1 MEEIFESSL
10 LSKLYAIRNDGFR
23 RKFIR
28 NKGKSEQIE
37 KADLKQSRLEELIS
51 NIADNS
57 NDRKEIRQA
66 LDDLNIALVDEMCFW
81 NEQFYKLGFTDA
93 CGVRAEISKNQKEH
107 LMKDQQNFLEMYRD
121 AFIDYFENFK
131 KEDLHKRNEYNEIL
145 EEIREIKQ
153 KYPRVRE
160 FIEDDKWQDLSAEE
174 QKAYWEFKGLDE
186 TLVILETESAFR
198 LGVKSEFF
206 N

>member
-23 RKFIR
+23 SKLIR
-28 NKGKSEQIE
+28 NKGRSEQIE
-37 KADLKQSRLEELIS
+37 EADLKQSRLEELIS

-57 NDRKEIRQA
+57 NEKDEIRQA
-66 LDDLNIALVDEMCFW
+66 LDDLNIALIDEMCFW

-93 CGVRAEISKNQKEH
+93 CGIRAEISEKQKEH
-107 LMKDQQNFLEMYRD
+107 LMKDQQNFLDLYRD
-121 AFIDYFENFK
+121 AFIDYFEKFK
-131 KEDLHKRNEYNEIL
+131 REDLHKRKEYTEIL
-145 EEIREIKQ
+145 QEIEEIKQ
-153 KYPRVRE
+153 KYPRVRA
-160 FIEDDKWQDLSAEE
+160 FIEDEKWQDLSAEE
-174 QKAYWEFKGLDE
+174 QKAYWEYKGLDE